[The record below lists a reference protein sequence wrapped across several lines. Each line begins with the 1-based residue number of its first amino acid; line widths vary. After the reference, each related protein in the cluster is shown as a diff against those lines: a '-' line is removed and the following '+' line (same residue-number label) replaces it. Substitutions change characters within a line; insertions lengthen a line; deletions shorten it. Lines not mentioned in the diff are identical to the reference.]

1 MKLEEFL
8 DNLVT
13 LTEENPKLLQM
24 DVVYSRDDEGNG
36 YDLVH
41 YPPSIG
47 NYDGE
52 EKDYDSTRIP
62 VNAVCIN

>member
-1 MKLEEFL
+1 
-8 DNLVT
+8 
-13 LTEENPKLLQM
+13 M

-52 EKDYDSTRIP
+52 DKDYDSTRIP